1 MNETLFH
8 ILLILLA
15 LYLCL
20 FVAHRIATR
29 EYRKARKLTRQILRY
44 GIIPSE
50 TLTSIPWANVRQTQF
65 IAGVRD
71 ELRAFEAKTRVAK

>member
-15 LYLCL
+15 LYLFL

-29 EYRKARKLTRQILRY
+29 EYRKARKLTRQVLQ
-44 GIIPSE
+44 GCLIPLD
-50 TLTSIPWANVRQTQF
+50 TLMNISWANAKQTQF

-71 ELRAFEAKTRVAK
+71 ELRAFEAKTRGTK